1 MNRQPTKS
9 RPKRKRGVD
18 LLARNGVQRLSARI
32 DQRLQTMTDEIMQEA
47 VMGLFTAL
55 AVPPQE
61 QPLIQ
66 PGTIRPRLFRLLRP
80 SSPDRISRTTP

>member
-55 AVPPQE
+55 AARQQE
-61 QPLIQ
+61 RALI
-66 PGTIRPRLFRLLRP
+66 PA
-80 SSPDRISRTTP
+80 RTRRKNGR